1 MIDTTE
7 LTSLINAFR
16 AESREDSIS
25 PESLG
30 SILQRIVN
38 LLGSAA
44 VDIDIRSLYIK
55 LEALSRSVS
64 DESEARRLADAIIQG
79 YMEMKADRSALAS
92 ETYAREQFDRYLVS
106 LHENAGSVPKPDI
119 GGGGT
124 TGEQTGIPTII
135 VQ

>member
-55 LEALSRSVS
+55 LEALSQTVS

-106 LHENAGSVPKPDI
+106 LHENAGSLPQPDPGGSPPVI
-119 GGGGT
+119 GGDVS
-124 TGEQTGIPTII
+124 QII
-135 VQ
+135 IQ